1 MLKTGEILK
10 KLRLDA
16 GFTLENLGQK
26 LDPPLEKATILR
38 WENGSIKSIKQNYLL
53 QLSKLYNVSVY
64 YLLGQDDTLTD
75 EVKVWDSIS
84 SLFGN
89 DASEFLH
96 DFLELNSD
104 GKKKARSQMS
114 DLWKLYHKEDKK

>member
-1 MLKTGEILK
+1 MSKTGEILK
-10 KLRLDA
+10 KLRLEA
-16 GFTLENLGQK
+16 GYTLESLGQK

-53 QLSKLYNVSVY
+53 QLANLYNVSVY
-64 YLLGQDDTLTD
+64 YLLGQSTTLTE

-84 SLFGN
+84 DLFGN
-89 DASEFLH
+89 DASEFLN
-96 DFLELNSD
+96 DYLGLNSE

-114 DLWKLYHKEDKK
+114 DLWQLYHKEAK

>member
-1 MLKTGEILK
+1 MSKTGEILK

-16 GFTLENLGQK
+16 GFTLEGLGQK
-26 LDPPLEKATILR
+26 LEPPLEKATILR

-64 YLLGQDDTLTD
+64 YLLGQSDTLVE
-75 EVKVWDSIS
+75 EVKLWDSIS
-84 SLFGN
+84 ALFGN
-89 DASEFLH
+89 DAAEFFH
-96 DFLELNSD
+96 DFLELNAE

-114 DLWKLYHKEDKK
+114 DLWKLYHKEDK

>member
-1 MLKTGEILK
+1 MKTGEIIK
-10 KLRLDA
+10 KLRLNQ
-16 GFTLENLGQK
+16 GLTLEELSNK
-26 LDPPLEKATILR
+26 LNPPVQKATVLR
-38 WENGSIKSIKQNYLL
+38 WENGSIRTIKGDYLNQLASIF
-53 QLSKLYNVSVY
+53 NVSIY
-64 YLLGQDDTLTD
+64 YLLGQNETLTE

-84 SLFGN
+84 DLFGN

-96 DFLELNSD
+96 DFLELSAE

>member
-1 MLKTGEILK
+1 MKTGEILK
-10 KLRLDA
+10 NLRLEA
-16 GFTLENLGQK
+16 GYTLQGLGQK

-64 YLLGQDDTLTD
+64 YLLGQDDTLTA
-75 EVKVWDSIS
+75 EVKLWDS
-84 SLFGN
+84 LNKFFGN
-89 DASEFLH
+89 DAVEFLH
-96 DFLELNSD
+96 NYVELNSE

-114 DLWKLYHKEDKK
+114 DLWELYHKEVKK